1 MAVEKLSTMVD
12 GVEIL
17 KPRTDNREYRKIVL
31 KNSLQI
37 LLISD
42 PDTDKCAA
50 SMSVSIGSF
59 SDPQGLEGLAHFL
72 EHMLFYA
79 SAKYPEEDSYSKYI
93 TEHGGSTNAYTSS
106 EETNYHFDINAD
118 CFSEALDR
126 FAQFFI
132 KPLMSAEA
140 TMREI
145 KAVDSENQKNLL
157 SDGWRMRQL
166 QKHLSKEDHPFHKFS
181 TGNMDTLHVK
191 PQAKGVDTTSELIK
205 FYEEHYS
212 ANIMHLVV
220 YGKESLDKI
229 QDLVEGMFQE
239 VQNTNKTIP
248 RFPGQPCTPEHLQI
262 LVKAVPIKQGHKLN
276 VSWPVTPSIHRY
288 EEAPC
293 RYLGHLI
300 GHEGEGS
307 LFHALKTLGWAT
319 GLSAGE
325 GDWTLDYSFF
335 TVSIELTDAGHEH
348 MQDILGLLFKYIQLL
363 QKTGVCQWI
372 FDELA
377 AICETKF
384 HYQDK
389 TPPMSYIV
397 DIASNMQIFP
407 TRDWLVGLSLPS
419 KYNPATIQK
428 VVDELSPGNARIFW
442 ESQKFEGQTDKNEP
456 WYNTA
461 YSLEKIT
468 SSTIQEW
475 VKSAPDVNLHLPAPN
490 VFIPTDLSL
499 KDAKNKENVPVLLRN
514 SPFSRLWYKP
524 DTIFSK
530 PKAYFKMDFNCPL
543 AVSSP
548 DAAVLTDIFTRLL
561 MDYLNEYAYYAQVAG
576 LHYGVSLSDNGFELT
591 LLGYNHKL
599 RILLDTVIEKIAN
612 FEVRPDRFAVIKETV
627 TKEYQNY
634 KFRQPYHQAMY
645 YCSLILQDQTWPWTE
660 ELDVLSHLEAEDV
673 AKFVPMLL
681 SRTFIECYIAGNVED
696 NEAESMVKHVEDVL
710 FNDPKP
716 KCRPLFPS
724 QHLTNRVVKLEE
736 GMKYFYHQDGS
747 NPSDEN
753 SALVHYIQVHRDEF
767 AMNIKLQLFG
777 LVAKQPT
784 FHQLRTVEQLGY
796 ITALAQRNDSGIY
809 GVQFIIQSSVKG
821 PGHIDSRVE
830 LLLKNFE
837 TKLREMSDEEF
848 KSNVTAL
855 IDMKLEKYKNLKEE
869 SRFYWQEIQRG
880 TLKFNR
886 KEAEVGALRQLQKQ
900 ELIDFFEE
908 YIKIGAAKKKS
919 LSIRVYGSQH
929 LNEMASDKDE
939 VPSPSVEIE
948 DIVGFR
954 KAQPLHG
961 SFRGC
966 GQPKL

>member
-1 MAVEKLSTMVD
+1 MAVEKSNTTVD
-12 GVEIL
+12 GVSIL

-31 KNSLQI
+31 KNSLQV

-248 RFPGQPCTPEHLQI
+248 RFPGQPCTSDHLQI
-262 LVKAVPIKQGHKLN
+262 LVKAVPIKQGHKIN
-276 VSWPVTPSIHRY
+276 VSWPVTPSIHR
-288 EEAPC
+288 
-293 RYLGHLI
+293 
-300 GHEGEGS
+300 
-307 LFHALKTLGWAT
+307 WAT

-363 QKTGVCQWI
+363 QQTGVCQWI
-372 FDELA
+372 FDE
-377 AICETKF
+377 
-384 HYQDK
+384 
-389 TPPMSYIV
+389 
-397 DIASNMQIFP
+397 IFP

-419 KYNPATIQK
+419 KFNPATIQK
-428 VVDELSPGNARIFW
+428 VVDELSPSNARIFW

-499 KDAKNKENVPVLLRN
+499 KDVKNKETVPVLLRN

-612 FEVRPDRFAVIKETV
+612 FEVKPDRFAVIKETV

-660 ELDVLSHLEAEDV
+660 ELEVLSHLEAEDV

-777 LVAKQPT
+777 LVAKQAT

-837 TKLREMSDEEF
+837 SKLREMSDEEF

-886 KEAEVGALRQLQKQ
+886 KEAEVVALRQLQKQ

-929 LNEMASDKDE
+929 LKEMASDKDE

>member
-1 MAVEKLSTMVD
+1 MAVEKSNTTTVD

-31 KNSLQI
+31 KNSLQV

-79 SAKYPEEDSYSKYI
+79 SEKYPVEDSYSKYI

-132 KPLMSAEA
+132 KPLMSADA

-248 RFPGQPCTPEHLQI
+248 RFPGQPCTSEHLQI

-293 RYLGHLI
+293 RI
-300 GHEGEGS
+300 
-307 LFHALKTLGWAT
+307 GWAT

-335 TVSIELTDAGHEH
+335 TVSIDLTDAGHEH

-363 QKTGVCQWI
+363 QQKGVSQWI

-419 KYNPATIQK
+419 KFNPDTIQK
-428 VVDELSPGNARIFW
+428 VVDELSPSNARIFW

-475 VKSAPDVNLHLPAPN
+475 VKSAPEVDLHLPAPN

-499 KDAKNKENVPVLLRN
+499 KDAKNQETVPVLLRN

-599 RILLDTVIEKIAN
+599 RILLETVIEKIAN
-612 FEVRPDRFAVIKETV
+612 FEVKPDRFAVIKETV

-660 ELDVLSHLEAEDV
+660 ELEVLSHLEAEDV

-681 SRTFIECYIAGNVED
+681 SRTLIECYIAGNVEG

-753 SALVHYIQVHRDEF
+753 SALVHYIQVHRDDF

-777 LVAKQPT
+777 LVAKQAT

-809 GVQFIIQSSVKG
+809 GVQFIIQSSV
-821 PGHIDSRVE
+821 
-830 LLLKNFE
+830 
-837 TKLREMSDEEF
+837 

-886 KEAEVGALRQLQKQ
+886 KEAEVAALRQLQKQ

-929 LNEMASDKDE
+929 LKEMASDKDE
-939 VPSPSVEIE
+939 VPSPSVEIV

>member
-1 MAVEKLSTMVD
+1 MAVEKSNTRVQ

-17 KPRTDNREYRKIVL
+17 KPRTDSRDYRMIVL
-31 KNSLQI
+31 KNLLQV

-50 SMSVSIGSF
+50 SMSVSVGSF

-79 SAKYPEEDSYSKYI
+79 SEKYPEEDSYSKYI
-93 TEHGGSTNAYTSS
+93 TEHGGSTNAYTAS
-106 EETNYHFDINAD
+106 EETNYHFDVNAD
-118 CFSEALDR
+118 CFVEALDR

-132 KPLMSAEA
+132 KPLMSADA

-166 QKHLSKEDHPFHKFS
+166 QKHLSKEDHPYHKFS
-181 TGNMDTLHVK
+181 TGNMDTLHVR
-191 PQAKGVDTTSELIK
+191 PQAKGVDTRSELIK

-239 VQNTNKTIP
+239 IQNTNKVVP
-248 RFPGQPCTPEHLQI
+248 RFPGQPCTDDHLQI
-262 LVKAVPIKQGHKLN
+262 LVKAVPIKQGHKLG
-276 VSWPVTPSIHRY
+276 VSWPVTPSIHHY
-288 EEAPC
+288 EEGLSQ
-293 RYLGHLI
+293 YLGHLI

-325 GDWTLDYSFF
+325 GEWTLDYSFF
-335 TVSIELTDAGHEH
+335 NVSIDLTDAGHEH
-348 MQDILGLLFKYIQLL
+348 MQEILGLLFNYIQLL
-363 QKTGVCQWI
+363 QQTGVCQWI
-372 FDELA
+372 FDELS

-397 DIASNMQIFP
+397 DIASNMQIYP
-407 TRDWLVGLSLPS
+407 TKDWLVGSSLPT
-419 KYNPATIQK
+419 KFNPATVQK
-428 VVDELSPGNARIFW
+428 VVDELSPCNVRILW
-442 ESQKFEGQTDKNEP
+442 ESQKFEGQTDKAEP

-475 VKSAPDVNLHLPAPN
+475 VLSAPDVNLHLPAPN
-490 VFIPTDLSL
+490 VFIPTDFSL
-499 KDAKNKENVPVLLRN
+499 KDAKEKESIPVLLRKT
-514 SPFSRLWYKP
+514 PFSRMWYKP
-524 DTIFSK
+524 DTMFSK
-530 PKAYFKMDFNCPL
+530 PKAYVKMDFNCPL

-576 LHYGVSLSDNGFELT
+576 LYYGVSLSDNGFELT

-599 RILLDTVIEKIAN
+599 RILLETVVAKIAN
-612 FEVRPDRFAVIKETV
+612 FEVKPDRFAVIKV
-627 TKEYQNY
+627 TMSD
-634 KFRQPYHQAMY
+634 F
-645 YCSLILQDQTWPWTE
+645 
-660 ELDVLSHLEAEDV
+660 
-673 AKFVPMLL
+673 
-681 SRTFIECYIAGNVED
+681 
-696 NEAESMVKHVEDVL
+696 
-710 FNDPKP
+710 
-716 KCRPLFPS
+716 
-724 QHLTNRVVKLEE
+724 NRVFFL
-736 GMKYFYHQDGS
+736 
-747 NPSDEN
+747 
-753 SALVHYIQVHRDEF
+753 L
-767 AMNIKLQLFG
+767 L
-777 LVAKQPT
+777 
-784 FHQLRTVEQLGY
+784 
-796 ITALAQRNDSGIY
+796 RNDSGIY

-830 LLLKNFE
+830 SLLKNFE
-837 TKLREMSDEEF
+837 SKLYEMSDEDF
-848 KSNVTAL
+848 NSNVTAL
-855 IDMKLEKYKNLKEE
+855 IDMKLEKHKNLKEE
-869 SRFYWQEIQRG
+869 SRFYWREIQSG

-886 KEAEVGALRQLQKQ
+886 KEAEVAALKQLQKQ
-900 ELIDFFEE
+900 ELIDFFDE
-908 YIKIGAAKKKS
+908 YIKVGAEKKKS

-929 LNEMASDKDE
+929 LKEMASDKNE
-939 VPSPSVEIE
+939 VPSPCVEIE

-954 KAQPLHG
+954 KSQPLHG

>member
-1 MAVEKLSTMVD
+1 MAVEKSNTTVES
-12 GVEIL
+12 VEIV
-17 KPRTDNREYRKIVL
+17 KPRTDNREYRRIVL
-31 KNSLQI
+31 KNSLQV

-132 KPLMSAEA
+132 KPLMSADA

-181 TGNMDTLHVK
+181 TGNMDTLHVR

-220 YGKESLDKI
+220 YGKESLDQI

-239 VQNTNKTIP
+239 IQNTNKSIP
-248 RFPGQPCTPEHLQI
+248 RFPGQPCTPDHLQI
-262 LVKAVPIKQGHKLN
+262 LVKAVPIKQGHKLS
-276 VSWPVTPSIHRY
+276 VSWPVTPSIYQY
-288 EEAPC
+288 EEAPSQ
-293 RYLGHLI
+293 YLGHLI

-307 LFHALKTLGWAT
+307 LFYALKTLGWAT

-335 TVSIELTDAGHEH
+335 KVSIDLTDAGHEH
-348 MQDILGLLFKYIQLL
+348 IQDILGLLFRYIQLL
-363 QKTGVCQWI
+363 QQTGVCQWI
-372 FDELA
+372 FDELS

-389 TPPMSYIV
+389 IPPMSYIV

-407 TRDWLVGLSLPS
+407 VRDWLIGLSLPS
-419 KYNPATIQK
+419 KFNAATVQK
-428 VVDELSPGNARIFW
+428 VVDELSPSNVRIFW
-442 ESQKFEGQTDKNEP
+442 QSQKFEGQTDKAEP

-475 VKSAPDVNLHLPAPN
+475 VQSAPAANLHLPAPN

-499 KDAKNKENVPVLLRN
+499 KDAKDKETVPVLLRN

-524 DTIFSK
+524 DTMFSK
-530 PKAYFKMDFNCPL
+530 PKAYVKMDFNCPL

-576 LHYGVSLSDNGFELT
+576 LYYGVSLSDNGFELT
-591 LLGYNHKL
+591 LIGYNHKL
-599 RILLDTVIEKIAN
+599 RILLETVVEKIAN
-612 FEVRPDRFAVIKETV
+612 FEVKPDRFAIIKETV

-681 SRTFIECYIAGNVED
+681 SRTFLECYIAGNVEN
-696 NEAESMVKHVEDVL
+696 NEAESMVKHIEDVL
-710 FNDPKP
+710 FSDSKP
-716 KCRPLFPS
+716 ICRPIFPS

-753 SALVHYIQVHRDEF
+753 SALVHYIQVHRDDF

-777 LVAKQPT
+777 LVAKQAT

-830 LLLKNFE
+830 SLLKNFE
-837 TKLREMSDEEF
+837 GKLGEMSDEEF
-848 KSNVTAL
+848 ESNVTAL
-855 IDMKLEKYKNLKEE
+855 IDMKLEKHKNLKEE
-869 SRFYWQEIQRG
+869 SRFYWREIQSG

-886 KEAEVGALRQLQKQ
+886 KEAEVAALEQLQKQ
-900 ELIDFFEE
+900 ELIDFFDE
-908 YIKIGAAKKKS
+908 YIKVGAARKKS

-929 LNEMASDKDE
+929 LKEMASDKDE

-954 KAQPLHG
+954 KSQPLHG